1 MPMSIRQFE
10 PRRAVEVKEPQYG
23 SGYRIGGRLILT
35 AAHLLGNVGSA
46 CVVRAKRSFGE
57 QSGLVVWKATGL
69 DIALIELPEEI
80 DEVEPIMLGQLPK
93 STTGEKLAFQMYAY
107 PAWARTQ
114 REGDR
119 FAAGGRQIEGTIF
132 LEDGSPDQLLV
143 VEPSRLSSEVVTTDQ
158 SQWAGSSGAA
168 IICDGLVIAVQRQ
181 HQNPDRSA
189 SLEASPLW
197 EVYGDEQ
204 WRQLLEK
211 HGIDPEPAIAR
222 LPSTK
227 MQLEIDWHE
236 GRLQITTNH
245 ITRTEDV
252 EYPTEQVYIPLGL
265 VEHKKVKNESSPFK
279 SRPQTFIAFDDNWV
293 GRESLVNNLSQKIG
307 HSCRLLILT
316 GITGIGKTALGGCL
330 AAQSEEFLGGSFYS
344 FHQENFDRFQFE
356 GDEEELNF
364 CNVLDRWL
372 RKWNFKTILEEDN
385 LEKRLKFF
393 VDHLCDRRYLIQ
405 VDSLEFALKVS
416 PEDGRIEF
424 VDEWWVKFFREYLQ
438 RGMCQSCIILTS
450 QDFPKQIS
458 SAGSNYRNFWHR
470 EQVYGLDEQDQIKLF
485 EKIGLNTD
493 PTSQERAH
501 LIRMGSAYGGHPL
514 ALRVIAAEIKD
525 SPYRGNINNYW
536 KDCRSEIEDIEDS
549 MLKARQGLQDGSDDE
564 WKLERITQKLK
575 ENVGERLNGAFDRLR
590 RDSLAAYNLLC
601 WISCSRT
608 AVSERACKDYCREKL
623 EKFHGENE
631 RGFALSLLIERCLVE
646 QEYEEEKVIRIHN
659 LIRSVAIDRRRTLQ
673 NYY

>member
-10 PRRAVEVKEPQYG
+10 PRRAVEVWALQYG

-46 CVVRAKRSFGE
+46 CVVRAKRSFSFGK

-114 REGDR
+114 REGGR

-132 LEDGSPDQLLV
+132 LEDDSPDRLLV
-143 VEPSRLSSEVVTTDQ
+143 LRLLEVVTTDR
-158 SQWAGSSGAA
+158 SPWEALSGAA
-168 IICDGLVIAVQRQ
+168 IICDGLVVAVQCQ
-181 HQNPDRSA
+181 QPNPCHPA
-189 SLEASPLW
+189 SLEATPLW
-197 EVYGDEQ
+197 EIYSDEE
-204 WRQLLEK
+204 WRRLLEK

-222 LPSTK
+222 LPAAK
-227 MQLEIDWHE
+227 MQLEIDWPE
-236 GRLQITTNH
+236 ARLTANDITM
-245 ITRTEDV
+245 TENV
-252 EYPTEQVYIPLGL
+252 EYP
-265 VEHKKVKNESSPFK
+265 NELNPFK

-293 GRESLVNNLSQKIG
+293 GRESLVDNLSQQIG

-330 AAQSEEFLGGSFYS
+330 AAKSEEFLGGSFYS

-416 PEDGRIEF
+416 PENGRIEF

-575 ENVGERLNGAFDRLR
+575 ENVGERLNGSFDRLR

-601 WISCSRT
+601 WISYSRT
-608 AVSERACKDYCREKL
+608 AVSERACKGYCRERL
-623 EKFHGENE
+623 EEFHGENE
-631 RGFALSLLIERCLVE
+631 REFALSLLIERCLVE
-646 QEYEEEKVIRIHN
+646 QEYEEEKVIRMHN
-659 LIRSVAIDRRRTLQ
+659 LIRSVAIDRRRTLH